1 MTICWTNM
9 FIKLCGAKNHPNCL
23 PLKTESVWY
32 LKSLSGGNPSKLVLK
47 LVNSSKDAISAGFIS
62 QSIESLNCKAYS
74 MKDVRSSEIGTCLH
88 SSKMSHFLSS
98 KSAVPTNTVVATIA
112 MVAVSYPGFQ
122 FPLSS
127 SALNRDSV
135 LTSVFIERRK
145 TD

>member
-1 MTICWTNM
+1 M

-74 MKDVRSSEIGTCLH
+74 MKDVFTPQRWV
-88 SSKMSHFLSS
+88 SHFLSS

-127 SALNRDSV
+127 SALNRIHSKSEKVCGTAFSV
-135 LTSVFIERRK
+135 KKNCGKSA
-145 TD
+145 